1 MKTEI
6 TEGNRL
12 IDLML
17 GREPMNWNP
26 SHAIRDYHNDW
37 QKIMIAIEYLEESLY
52 LQVEIKGKNCFIYW
66 MGAEPE
72 DAKLL
77 AFLTKFNG
85 IDIDSGTKLSATY
98 TAVVTFIEH
107 FNNLKG

>member
-12 IDLML
+12 CAEFMGWTPILGKGESIDNYRFELL
-17 GREPMNWNP
+17 PYNKDWN
-26 SHAIRDYHNDW
+26 ILI
-37 QKIMIAIEYLEESLY
+37 KIVERIESMGYEVSITSNRCSIWNEQESCSV
-52 LQVEIKGKNCFIYW
+52 VEIS
-66 MGAEPE
+66 
-72 DAKLL
+72 D
-77 AFLTKFNG
+77 
-85 IDIDSGTKLSATY
+85 TKLSTTY